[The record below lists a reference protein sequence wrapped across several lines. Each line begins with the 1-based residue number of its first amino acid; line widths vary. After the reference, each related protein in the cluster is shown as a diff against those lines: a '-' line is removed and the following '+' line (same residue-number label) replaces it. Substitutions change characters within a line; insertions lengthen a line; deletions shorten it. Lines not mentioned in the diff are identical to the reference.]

1 MNGRCARGDKTSSM
15 TNLIKS
21 VLLSIRHCKKWIL
34 TIFSIYCI
42 SCLTGTIMVYS
53 GNNFALSYRDKI
65 VENAIAHDNASINY
79 NKGNRFKAAIIDFSK
94 NLFIGSIPQTFMGLG
109 VIFPFFT
116 SAYQGWVGGIVSVDG
131 LHQSRL
137 KKIKSAFYYFIVL
150 ILQWIPYSLTIGSG
164 LTLGIKTYNLN
175 KGRKLFKY
183 QIDKS
188 SLKDVLNIYLFAIPL
203 FFFAS
208 CFEFLSNWNN

>member
-1 MNGRCARGDKTSSM
+1 
-15 TNLIKS
+15 
-21 VLLSIRHCKKWIL
+21 
-34 TIFSIYCI
+34 
-42 SCLTGTIMVYS
+42 MVQS
-53 GNNFALSYRDKI
+53 GNKFALSYRDKI
-65 VENAIAHDNASINY
+65 VGNAIANDNASINY
-79 NKGNRFKAAIIDFSK
+79 NKGNRLKAAIVDFSG
-94 NLFIGSIPQTFMGLG
+94 NLIMSAIPQTFMGLG
-109 VIFPFFT
+109 IIFPFFT
-116 SAYQGWVGGIVSVDG
+116 SAYQGWIGGIVSVDG

-137 KKIKSAFYYFIVL
+137 RKIESAFYYFIVL
-150 ILQWIPYSLTIGSG
+150 ILQLIPYSLTIGSG

-188 SLKDVLNIYLFAIPL
+188 GLKDILNIYLLAIPL